1 MSHNS
6 SSGLMNQYRVCQFPR
21 VLTRRDSSLLLG
33 LFALEDT
40 AWMCRKEERRSGV
53 VTKGSEPVVHHLY
66 LQTLGRALTKAGV
79 GNSGFLLSRVFNLVA
94 IFSGSHMIFP
104 FCCFPVIVHDS
115 LYNRGRS
122 VG

>member
-1 MSHNS
+1 
-6 SSGLMNQYRVCQFPR
+6 
-21 VLTRRDSSLLLG
+21 
-33 LFALEDT
+33 
-40 AWMCRKEERRSGV
+40 MCRKEERRSGV
-53 VTKGSEPVVHHLY
+53 VTKVSEPVVHHLY

-79 GNSGFLLSRVFNLVA
+79 GNSCFLLSRVFNLVA